1 MARTTAQQH
10 REWLE
15 LVDTDGPF
23 LSVPV
28 MTALHPQGM
37 PPLGQA
43 RREALRAAQPVF
55 DRAWDAWDRER
66 DSQQVLADY
75 RRARD
80 AWVATVGPDRCHRL
94 GRELHQRGGPS
105 RLE

>member
-1 MARTTAQQH
+1 MGELVMSPRRGAGPRTARGGMARTAAQQH

-37 PPLGQA
+37 PRWA
-43 RREALRAAQPVF
+43 RPAGRPCARHSLSLTAPGTPGTVSGIRSRSWPTIAGRATPGWP
-55 DRAWDAWDRER
+55 R
-66 DSQQVLADY
+66 S
-75 RRARD
+75 
-80 AWVATVGPDRCHRL
+80 
-94 GRELHQRGGPS
+94 
-105 RLE
+105 

>member
-1 MARTTAQQH
+1 MGEPVMSPRRGAGPRTARGGMARTTAQQH

-43 RREALRAAQPVF
+43 HREALRATQPVF

-66 DSQQVLADY
+66 DS
-75 RRARD
+75 
-80 AWVATVGPDRCHRL
+80 
-94 GRELHQRGGPS
+94 
-105 RLE
+105 